1 MSTPPPEAEADRPP
15 SGTTDERALEGRVVA
30 VPETR
35 QLDVLAGLLE
45 RRGASVLRCPLVSI
59 HDSPDE
65 QSVVAWIDR
74 LIALP
79 TDLVVF
85 YTGEGIE
92 RLVACARRA
101 GREREL
107 IAAFARTPKLTRGPK
122 PKRALRNLE
131 LTPEHTATDPTTA
144 GLVAA
149 AETIATPL
157 RRVAVQLYS
166 QDQDRQLIEHF
177 EQRGTQADCVAPYV
191 YASAADDERVAA
203 LIAELAAGRVH
214 AIAFTS
220 KSQVQRST
228 AFARQRELDRE
239 LRSGLERVKVAA
251 IGPIV
256 ANELAAARIRVD
268 AMPTESFSMKPLVT
282 SLCELLAPRG

>member
-1 MSTPPPEAEADRPP
+1 MSSP
-15 SGTTDERALEGRVVA
+15 SPDSGRELEGRVVA

-65 QSVVAWIDR
+65 RSVVAWIDR
-74 LIALP
+74 LIATP

-85 YTGEGIE
+85 YTGEGVE
-92 RLVACARRA
+92 RLVACARRV

-131 LTPEHTATDPTTA
+131 LTPEHTAAEPTTA

-149 AETIATPL
+149 AQSIATPL
-157 RRVAVQLYS
+157 QRVAVQLYS
-166 QDQDRQLIEHF
+166 LDQDRQLIEHF
-177 EQRGTQADCVAPYV
+177 EQLGTTADCVAPYV
-191 YASAADDERVAA
+191 YASAVDDERVVA
-203 LIAELAAGRVH
+203 LIAELGAGRVD

-220 KSQVQRST
+220 KSQVQRLM
-228 AFARQRELDRE
+228 ALARQRQLERE
-239 LRSGLERVKVAA
+239 LRNGLERVKVAA
-251 IGPIV
+251 IGPVV
-256 ANELAAARIRVD
+256 ADELAADGIRVD
-268 AMPTESFSMKPLVT
+268 TMPEESFSMKPLVT
-282 SLCELLAPRG
+282 SLCELLTARR